1 MQLFEDDFE
10 DVLEAARSLLT
21 TDEEADLWEANE
33 LVNRALSMR
42 PDDPEAW
49 ILKAQVLS
57 ALDDDVAALAAV
69 EMAVAR
75 EASTEALYW
84 KAAFLSDLERFAE
97 ALKVVDKALRKLG
110 GDDDW
115 LLEDLYCEKASA
127 LEALGR
133 HAEAVATYEKG
144 LARCPDST
152 LLLAGLDPLRKQS
165 LKASLKVLKGGLEP

>member
-1 MQLFEDDFE
+1 MQLFEDEFE

-21 TDEEADLWEANE
+21 TDDETDLWEANE
-33 LVNRALSMR
+33 LTNRALSMR

-49 ILKAQVLS
+49 ILKAQILS
-57 ALDDDVAALAAV
+57 ALDDDAAALAAI

-75 EASTEALYW
+75 EPSTEALYW

-97 ALKVVDKALRKLG
+97 ALRVVDKALRHLG
-110 GDDDW
+110 VEDDW
-115 LLEDLYCEKASA
+115 LVEDLFCEKASA

-133 HAEAVATYEKG
+133 HNDAVATYETG

-152 LLLAGLDPLRKQS
+152 LLLAGLNPLRKQN
-165 LKASLKVLKGGLEP
+165 LKASLKVLKGGLD